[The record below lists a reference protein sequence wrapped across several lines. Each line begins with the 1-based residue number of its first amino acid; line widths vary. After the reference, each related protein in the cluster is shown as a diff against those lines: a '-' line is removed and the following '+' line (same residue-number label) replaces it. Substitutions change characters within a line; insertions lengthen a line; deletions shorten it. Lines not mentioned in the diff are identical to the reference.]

1 MRCCGF
7 QNLDF
12 DAGALDAE
20 LSPVLGVRRGHGAGA
35 RKLHGDR
42 KTETQVAAEMQP
54 EAQPKAEA
62 APEAAETP
70 AEAEAEPAARDMQ
83 QIS

>member
-62 APEAAETP
+62 A